1 MIDKGA
7 YQQTA
12 ELERRCVAMLAD
24 LWHAPTP
31 QDATGCSA
39 IGSSKACMLAGMAL
53 HRRWAVRVDDR
64 SRRPNLALVYP
75 GVGWVLWRDA
85 AALPQE
91 RILNVNYLG
100 GNMPT
105 FALDF
110 SRPGSEVIAPCYTSA
125 RLGRSGFTA
134 VQQAARD
141 SAMFL
146 AREIEAL
153 PELRLLS
160 RGDIGRSPP
169 CATTASAPTSASCSS
184 TTCAGPSNSSTT
196 STRYRPA
203 AALRASA
210 TSWPQAAS
218 RAARAPWAV

>member
-1 MIDKGA
+1 M
-7 YQQTA
+7 
-12 ELERRCVAMLAD
+12 
-24 LWHAPTP
+24 
-31 QDATGCSA
+31 
-39 IGSSKACMLAGMAL
+39 
-53 HRRWAVRVDDR
+53 
-64 SRRPNLALVYP
+64 YP

-91 RILNVNYLG
+91 LIFNVNYLG

-110 SRPGSEVIAPCYTSA
+110 SRPGSEVIAQHHTSA

-153 PELRLLS
+153 PKFRWLS
-160 RGDIGRSPP
+160 RGDVGRSPP
-169 CATTASAPTSASCSS
+169 TRCDNGFSPDLAELFLNDLRGAVEQLNNVDQVPACG
-184 TTCAGPSNSSTT
+184 GPSGFHH
-196 STRYRPA
+196 
-203 AALRASA
+203 
-210 TSWPQAAS
+210 
-218 RAARAPWAV
+218 